1 MFIHDFGYLV
11 GYARKA
17 GDEYVRLV
25 CTERERSRPRVT
37 KLQELSED
45 IFRNLSI
52 VVLY

>member
-17 GDEYVRLV
+17 GDEYVGLV
-25 CTERERSRPRVT
+25 STERERPRSGIA
-37 KLQELSED
+37 KLQELCQD